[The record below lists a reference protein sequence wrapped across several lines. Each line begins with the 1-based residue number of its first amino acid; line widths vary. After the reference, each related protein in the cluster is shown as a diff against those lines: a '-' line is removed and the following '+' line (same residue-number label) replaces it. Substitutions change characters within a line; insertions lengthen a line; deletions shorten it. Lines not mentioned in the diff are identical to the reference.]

1 LDFEFVLQL
10 LLELL
15 DDHGTGSVLFFIF
28 RSCEVLRAEVLI
40 IERRKKILFRLI
52 TVTVNV
58 FDQRLGVSL
67 VALENSRMFR
77 GLGGRIEGI
86 AGVLVVEIVRMMEE
100 G

>member
-1 LDFEFVLQL
+1 VYGFGLERKGKGRNIRLDFEFILQL

-28 RSCEVLRAEVLI
+28 RGGKVVRAEVLI
-40 IERRKKILFRLI
+40 IERRDKIVIILI

-58 FDQRLGVSL
+58 FNQRLGVSL

-77 GLGGRIEGI
+77 GLGGRIE
-86 AGVLVVEIVRMMEE
+86 
-100 G
+100 

>member
-1 LDFEFVLQL
+1 LDFEFVSQL
-10 LLELL
+10 LFELL

-40 IERRKKILFRLI
+40 IGRRDKIVIRLI

-58 FDQRLGVSL
+58 FNQQLGVSL

-77 GLGGRIEGI
+77 GLGGRID
-86 AGVLVVEIVRMMEE
+86 
-100 G
+100 